1 MPVRIGDLSRLAG
14 VPVATIKYYLREG
27 LLPPGELTS
36 PNQARYGDA
45 HLRRLRLVRALIDVG
60 GLSVTTTRRVLDHI
74 ASPEVSVHEMLGKVQ
89 YALTTPRER
98 VQDERWTAAAQEAAE
113 LIERRGWQVRPT
125 NPARDTLTE
134 LLVTLRGLGQDDFLE
149 LLDTYAECGE
159 RLAAADLALIARRP
173 DIDSMLEGLV
183 IDAILGD
190 RLIHAMRRLAQE
202 DASGRAPDPPSHDA

>member
-1 MPVRIGDLSRLAG
+1 VAVRIGDLSRLAG

-60 GLSVTTTRRVLDHI
+60 GLSVTTTRRVLEQI
-74 ASPEVSVHEMLGKVQ
+74 ASPEVGVRQMLGKVQ

-98 VQDERWTAAAQEAAE
+98 VRDERWTAAAREATDLVE
-113 LIERRGWQVRPT
+113 HRRWQVRPT
-125 NPARDTLTE
+125 NPAWDTLTE
-134 LLVTLRGLGQDDFLE
+134 LLVTLRELGQDDILE
-149 LLDTYAECGE
+149 LLETYAECAE
-159 RLAAADLALIARRP
+159 RLAAADVALIARRP

-183 IDAILGD
+183 VDAILGD
-190 RLIHAMRRLAQE
+190 RLIHALRRLAQE
-202 DASGRAPDPPSHDA
+202 DASGRALDPPSRDG